1 MKDLKIDVM
10 NIENEKGQIKL
21 SDRIKD
27 LNLGNDYI
35 IHLKNKFLEDVVSV
49 ESWDPIQ
56 SLNIE
61 ENPGNLTDKIEDYMM
76 LPNENY
82 ELLKD
87 AKFNR
92 EAA

>member
-1 MKDLKIDVM
+1 M

-21 SDRIKD
+21 SERIKD

-35 IHLKNKFLEDVVSV
+35 IHLKKKFLEDVVSV

-61 ENPGNLTDKIEDYMM
+61 ENPGHLTDKIEDYMM

-82 ELLKD
+82 DLLKD
-87 AKFNR
+87 AKVDQ
-92 EAA
+92 EAV